1 MSFLGGR
8 LELAEGARL
17 TAIGLTPYSREAI
30 DTDARVFMHRIR
42 FDGDIEAVAAAE
54 VLAVFVPAAIATLAG
69 TEPDGGAWG
78 AVIQYVPES
87 DVSPATR
94 AVATG
99 GVPRVTRSIS
109 DAAIRRARS
118 LTGMRG
124 AVNAATYSDIDL
136 RIPYTEAGAKVA
148 DWSAFDLMIGLL
160 YQFASNVDL
169 DAVVAH
175 ATSPGGP
182 DGEQHPRAERL
193 RMLLRD
199 WSATNEG
206 PRA

>member
-30 DTDARVFMHRIR
+30 DPDARGVMHGIR

-87 DVSPATR
+87 DVSPAHSVHGSGGKGRGLECVRLDDRPALSVRVERGPRRRSCTR
-94 AVATG
+94 NKS
-99 GVPRVTRSIS
+99 R
-109 DAAIRRARS
+109 
-118 LTGMRG
+118 
-124 AVNAATYSDIDL
+124 
-136 RIPYTEAGAKVA
+136 
-148 DWSAFDLMIGLL
+148 
-160 YQFASNVDL
+160 
-169 DAVVAH
+169 
-175 ATSPGGP
+175 GP

-193 RMLLRD
+193 RVLLRD
-199 WSATNEG
+199 WSATYEG